1 MMAIDTGAVDRALG
15 AIGTTFRLTRLYPPS
30 HPAVLEAMRH
40 ITVALPGLAALGT
53 IELKIGATGLHW
65 HGQHLLPRNTQVAE
79 LAGLLFARGIR
90 AIQIN
95 PGVTPEHWLGLFGVA
110 VGNVVPDDAVL
121 GRLTVLLGRR
131 ASQRLSASRALGEVP
146 PAPAPAPASAPASA
160 PAPVAAPAPPVQS
173 APPAAPSEPVFI
185 AASSPPPAA
194 PLPPPSETVGQS
206 RASHVFRPN
215 VLPADVEA
223 RRAVT
228 ALLAASGA
236 EEQRANIERLRQLTP
251 DVIALRD
258 IGAVAEVVA
267 GLDRSLGK
275 IQDPGLQEAIG
286 EVAGALADEAI
297 VERMVTRLGEP
308 RVPPAERAH
317 LVHAVGALGAVSAGL
332 VIDAYL
338 HAAAERR
345 EAYRAAMRAA
355 GERTIDVL
363 QSRIES
369 KVPEVVAA
377 AAEFLGLTGS
387 PQVAE
392 SLITLT
398 RHGDERVRE
407 AALLGLAEL
416 GGREISRPAMPAL
429 KDESVLVRTAAARAI
444 AAAGDV
450 GATTV
455 LVRRLEQE
463 KDEGVLA
470 ALLKAI
476 GHLGA
481 PEALEV
487 LAKFAEPG
495 GRPRRTP
502 FVRAAAIEGLAQ
514 LDRVE
519 AKALLELYARDKEP
533 TVKRAAEASL
543 R

>member
-1 MMAIDTGAVDRALG
+1 MAIDTGAGDRVLG

-30 HPAVLEAMRH
+30 HPAVLEAMRQ
-40 ITVALPGLAALGT
+40 ISSCLPALAALGT
-53 IELKIGATGLHW
+53 VEWKIGATGLHW

-79 LAGLLFARGIR
+79 IAGLLFARGVR

-95 PGVTPEHWLGLFGVA
+95 PGVTAEQWLGLFGVA
-110 VGNVVPDDAVL
+110 VGTVAPDDAIL
-121 GRLTVLLGRR
+121 GRIAVLLGRR
-131 ASQRLSASRALGEVP
+131 ASQRLSASRVLGEAP
-146 PAPAPAPASAPASA
+146 PAA
-160 PAPVAAPAPPVQS
+160 
-173 APPAAPSEPVFI
+173 APPAAPPPQPSPAPPE
-185 AASSPPPAA
+185 PPPAVVPSA
-194 PLPPPSETVGQS
+194 PLFVAAAPPPRSETVAPARQTG
-206 RASHVFRPN
+206 AFRPD

-223 RRAVT
+223 RRAVI
-228 ALLAASGA
+228 ALQAASRP
-236 EEQRANIERLRQLTP
+236 EDQRTIIEQLRRLTP
-251 DVIALRD
+251 ALIALRD

-275 IQDPGLQEAIG
+275 IQDPEIQEAIG

-297 VERMVTRLGEP
+297 VERMVARLGEA

-317 LVHAVGALGAVSAGL
+317 LVHAVGALGAVSGGL
-332 VIDAYL
+332 VVDAYL

-355 GERTIDVL
+355 GERTIELL

-387 PQVAE
+387 PQVAQ

-398 RHGDERVRE
+398 HHGDERVRE

-429 KDESVLVRTAAARAI
+429 KDESVLVRSAAARAV

-455 LVRRLEQE
+455 LARRLEQE

-476 GHLGA
+476 GQLGA
-481 PEALEV
+481 KEA
-487 LAKFAEPG
+487 
-495 GRPRRTP
+495 
-502 FVRAAAIEGLAQ
+502 
-514 LDRVE
+514 DR
-519 AKALLELYARDKEP
+519 KSTRLN
-533 TVKRAAEASL
+533 SSH
-543 R
+543 

>member
-30 HPAVLEAMRH
+30 HPAVLEAMRQ
-40 ITVALPGLAALGT
+40 ITASLSGLAALGT
-53 IELKIGATGLHW
+53 VEWKIGATGLHW

-90 AIQIN
+90 AIQLN

-110 VGNVVPDDAVL
+110 VGNVAPDDHVL
-121 GRLTVLLGRR
+121 GQITLHLGRR
-131 ASQRLSASRALGEVP
+131 ATQRLSASRAEAAP
-146 PAPAPAPASAPASA
+146 TPAAPAPAPSAPVFV
-160 PAPVAAPAPPVQS
+160 PAALP
-173 APPAAPSEPVFI
+173 PPA
-185 AASSPPPAA
+185 SPPP
-194 PLPPPSETVGQS
+194 PPPPSHAETVAPA

-228 ALLAASGA
+228 ALLAASSP
-236 EEQRANIERLRQLTP
+236 EEQRANIEKLRQLTP

-275 IQDPGLQEAIG
+275 IQDPEIQEAIG
-286 EVAGALADEAI
+286 EVAGALADETI

-317 LVHAVGALGAVSAGL
+317 LVNAVGALGAVSAGL
-332 VIDAYL
+332 VVDAYL
-338 HAAAERR
+338 HAAPERR

-355 GERTIDVL
+355 GDRTVELL
-363 QSRIES
+363 QSQIES

-377 AAEFLGLTGS
+377 AAEFLGLSGN
-387 PQVAE
+387 PQVVE
-392 SLITLT
+392 VLIRLT
-398 RHGDERVRE
+398 HHGDERVRE

-429 KDESVLVRTAAARAI
+429 KDESVLVRTAAARAV

-470 ALLKAI
+470 ALLTAI
-476 GHLGA
+476 GQLGA
-481 PEALEV
+481 KEALEV
-487 LAKFAEPG
+487 LAKYAEPG

-502 FVRAAAIEGLAQ
+502 FVRAAAIEGLAR
-514 LDRVE
+514 LDRME

>member
-30 HPAVLEAMRH
+30 HPAVLEAMRQ
-40 ITVALPGLAALGT
+40 ITASLSGLAALGT
-53 IELKIGATGLHW
+53 VEWKIGATGLHW

-90 AIQIN
+90 AIQLN

-110 VGNVVPDDAVL
+110 VGNVAPDDHVL
-121 GRLTVLLGRR
+121 GQITLHLGRR
-131 ASQRLSASRALGEVP
+131 ATQRLSASRAEAAP
-146 PAPAPAPASAPASA
+146 TPAAPAPAPSAPVFV
-160 PAPVAAPAPPVQS
+160 PAALPPPAPP
-173 APPAAPSEPVFI
+173 
-185 AASSPPPAA
+185 PPPP
-194 PLPPPSETVGQS
+194 PLPPSHAETVAPA
-206 RASHVFRPN
+206 RASHVFRPS

-228 ALLAASGA
+228 ALLAASSP
-236 EEQRANIERLRQLTP
+236 EEQRANIEKLRQLTP

-275 IQDPGLQEAIG
+275 IQDPEIQEAIG
-286 EVAGALADEAI
+286 EVAGALADETI

-317 LVHAVGALGAVSAGL
+317 LVNAVGALGAVSAGL
-332 VIDAYL
+332 VVDAYL
-338 HAAAERR
+338 HAAPERR

-355 GERTIDVL
+355 GDRTVELL
-363 QSRIES
+363 QSQIES

-377 AAEFLGLTGS
+377 AAEFLGLSGN
-387 PQVAE
+387 PQVVE
-392 SLITLT
+392 VLIRLT
-398 RHGDERVRE
+398 HHGDERVRE

-429 KDESVLVRTAAARAI
+429 KDESVLVRTAAARAV

-470 ALLKAI
+470 ALLTAI
-476 GHLGA
+476 GQLGA
-481 PEALEV
+481 KEALEV
-487 LAKFAEPG
+487 LAKYAEPG

-502 FVRAAAIEGLAQ
+502 FVRAAAIEGLAR
-514 LDRVE
+514 LDRME

>member
-1 MMAIDTGAVDRALG
+1 MMAIDTGSVDRALG

-30 HPAVLEAMRH
+30 HPAVLEAMRQ
-40 ITVALPGLAALGT
+40 ITSALPALASLGT
-53 IELKIGATGLHW
+53 VEWKIGATGLLW

-90 AIQIN
+90 SIQIN
-95 PGVTPEHWLGLFGVA
+95 PGVTSEHWLGLFGVA
-110 VGNVVPDDAVL
+110 VGNVSPDDAVL
-121 GRLTVLLGRR
+121 GRITVHLGRR
-131 ASQRLSASRALGEVP
+131 ASQRLSASRAMEEPLP
-146 PAPAPAPASAPASA
+146 PPSVAP
-160 PAPVAAPAPPVQS
+160 
-173 APPAAPSEPVFI
+173 PSEPVFV
-185 AASSPPPAA
+185 AAPAAPSPPPAA
-194 PLPPPSETVGQS
+194 PSPSEAVSPRQS
-206 RASHVFRPN
+206 GVFRPD

-228 ALLAASGA
+228 ALLAASRP
-236 EEQRANIERLRQLTP
+236 EDQRVSIGRLRQLTP
-251 DVIALRD
+251 GVIALRD

-275 IQDPGLQEAIG
+275 IQDPDIQEAIG
-286 EVAGALADEAI
+286 EVAAALADEAI
-297 VERMVTRLGEP
+297 VERMVARLGEP

-317 LVHAVGALGAVSAGL
+317 LVNAVGALGAVSAGS
-332 VIDAYL
+332 VVDAYL
-338 HAAAERR
+338 HAAPELR

-355 GERTIDVL
+355 GERAVEL
-363 QSRIES
+363 LKARVES

-377 AAEFLGLTGS
+377 AAEFLGLSGD
-387 PQVAE
+387 PQVAGL
-392 SLITLT
+392 LINLT
-398 RHGDERVRE
+398 RHADERVRE

-429 KDESVLVRTAAARAI
+429 KDESVLVRTAAARAV

-476 GHLGA
+476 GHLRA

-502 FVRAAAIEGLAQ
+502 FVRAAAIEGLAE

>member
-1 MMAIDTGAVDRALG
+1 MAIDTGAVDRALG

-30 HPAVLEAMRH
+30 HPAVLEAMRQ
-40 ITVALPGLAALGT
+40 ITAGLPALAALGT
-53 IELKIGATGLHW
+53 VEWKIGATGLLW

-79 LAGLLFARGIR
+79 LAGLLFARGVR
-90 AIQIN
+90 AIQVN

-110 VGNVVPDDAVL
+110 VGNVSPDDAVL
-121 GRLTVLLGRR
+121 GRITVMLGRR
-131 ASQRLSASRALGEVP
+131 ASQRLSASRALGEV
-146 PAPAPAPASAPASA
+146 
-160 PAPVAAPAPPVQS
+160 APPQPVT
-173 APPAAPSEPVFI
+173 PPQAAAPS
-185 AASSPPPAA
+185 SPAPIPESPA
-194 PLPPPSETVGQS
+194 PS
-206 RASHVFRPN
+206 FRLEA
-215 VLPADVEA
+215 LPADLEA
-223 RRAVT
+223 RRAVV
-228 ALLAASGA
+228 ALQAASA
-236 EEQRANIERLRQLTP
+236 ADEQRATIEQLRRLTP
-251 DVIALRD
+251 ALVALRD
-258 IGAVAEVVA
+258 IGAIAEVVA

-275 IQDPGLQEAIG
+275 IQDPEIQEAIG
-286 EVAGALADEAI
+286 EVAGTLADEAI
-297 VERMVTRLGEP
+297 VERMVTRLGEA

-332 VIDAYL
+332 VVDAYL
-338 HAAAERR
+338 QAAPELR

-355 GERTIDVL
+355 GERAVEVL
-363 QSRIES
+363 QSQVGS

-377 AAEFLGLTGS
+377 AAEFLGLSGS
-387 PQVAE
+387 PQVAPL
-392 SLITLT
+392 LIDLT

-444 AAAGDV
+444 AAAGEV

-476 GHLGA
+476 GQLGA
-481 PEALEV
+481 AEALEV
-487 LAKFAEPG
+487 LARHAEPG

-502 FVRAAAIEGLAQ
+502 FVRAAAIEGLAR

-519 AKALLELYARDKEP
+519 AKALLELYSRDKEP